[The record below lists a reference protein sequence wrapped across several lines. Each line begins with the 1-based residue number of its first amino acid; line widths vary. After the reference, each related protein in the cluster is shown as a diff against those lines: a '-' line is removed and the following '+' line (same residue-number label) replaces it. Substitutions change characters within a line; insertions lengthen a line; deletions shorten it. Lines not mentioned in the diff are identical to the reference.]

1 MNYQPPLQPNHPA
14 QPAKKN
20 TLAIV
25 TLITGLLGFCVL
37 PVILGF
43 VSLGQIKKTGESGRG
58 MAITG
63 IVASIIWTVVAIA
76 VGVISAAGSE
86 SAESLGVLA
95 RTLTV

>member
-1 MNYQPPLQPNHPA
+1 MNYQPPLQPNYPA
-14 QPAKKN
+14 PAAKKN

-25 TLITGLLGFCVL
+25 TLVTGLLGFCVL

-43 VSLGQIKKTGESGRG
+43 ISLGQIKKTGESGRG

-63 IVASIIWTVVAIA
+63 IVASIIWSAVAIT
-76 VGVISAAGSE
+76 VGVLSAAGSE
-86 SAESLGVLA
+86 SAESLGVLT